1 MKHAAT
7 YVRRLSCVLAMSSTL
22 SLAAN
27 AAEPPVAGVTRA
39 TDVRLVSPAS
49 RGAGDTKPI
58 VVTAKHATY
67 IKVHLS
73 QFDLPRGVTL
83 EISNPDGTEVHRY
96 SSQVRD
102 AHTVDAALDED
113 GRTRFGAMSIHG
125 DTAILRL
132 TGTAEEPWEG
142 HHGVHV
148 AHYDEGLPLDQVA
161 RLAAASPLEGAVAGP
176 RAICGANDLQPVAC
190 LAGHDNQAYN
200 AARPVARLLIGGRF
214 LCTAWRVGS
223 DNRLFTNNHC
233 FNSAAGVA
241 STEVWFNHE
250 AAQCGSG
257 ASAAVTKVSG
267 ATLLKT
273 DAALDYS
280 LFTVNQFANITR
292 FGYLGLDVG
301 TPRPGQ
307 EIFIPQHPQGRL
319 KELAVTSDAQGGQRC
334 TLISTAANG
343 GRDASYSC
351 DTQGGSSGSP
361 VIGRASNRVVALHH
375 LGWSNCTNSG
385 ARIDLIWPQVKQ
397 YFNNIV
403 P

>member
-1 MKHAAT
+1 MNHASSN
-7 YVRRLSCVLAMSSTL
+7 VRRLGCVLALNTL
-22 SLAAN
+22 FSLAAS
-27 AAEPPVAGVTRA
+27 AAEPLVAGITRA
-39 TDVRLVSPAS
+39 TDLRLVSTAS
-49 RGAGDTKPI
+49 RGAAETKPI
-58 VVTAKHATY
+58 VVTAQHASY
-67 IKVHLS
+67 IKIHLS

-83 EISNPDGTEVHRY
+83 EIASPDGSEVHRY
-96 SSQVRD
+96 SSKASD

-113 GRTRFGAMSIHG
+113 GLSSFGAMSIHG

-161 RLAAASPLEGAVAGP
+161 RSAAASPPEGAAAGP

-190 LAGHDNQAYN
+190 LAGHDSQAYN
-200 AARPVARLLIGGRF
+200 AARPVARLLIGGRS

-241 STEVWFNHE
+241 STEVWFNHQ

-257 ASAAVTKVSG
+257 VPAAVTKVSG
-267 ATLLKT
+267 AALLKT

-280 LFTVNQFANITR
+280 LFTVNQFENIAR

-307 EIFIPQHPQGRL
+307 EIFIPQHPGGRL
-319 KELAVTSDAQGGQRC
+319 KELSVTSDAQGGGRC

-375 LGWSNCTNSG
+375 LGWGNCTNSG

>member
-1 MKHAAT
+1 MKHAASH
-7 YVRRLSCVLAMSSTL
+7 VRRLSCVLALGSTL
-22 SLAAN
+22 SVAAS
-27 AAEPPVAGVTRA
+27 AAEPLVAGITRA
-39 TDVRLVSPAS
+39 TDLRLMPSAW
-49 RGAGDTKPI
+49 RDAGETTPI
-58 VVTAKHATY
+58 VVSAQDATY
-67 IKVHLS
+67 IKVHLG

-83 EISNPDGTEVHRY
+83 EVSSPDGSEVHRY
-96 SSQVRD
+96 SSQARD

-113 GRTRFGAMSIHG
+113 GRSRFGAMSIHG

-132 TGTAEEPWEG
+132 TGTAQEPWDS
-142 HHGVHV
+142 HRGVQV

-161 RLAAASPLEGAVAGP
+161 RAAAPSSAKRATAVT
-176 RAICGANDLQPVAC
+176 RAICGARDLQPVAC
-190 LAGHDNQAYN
+190 LAGNDRQAYN
-200 AARPVARLLIGGRF
+200 AARPVARLLIGGRS

-257 ASAAVTKVSG
+257 AAAAVTKVSG

-280 LFTVNQFANITR
+280 LFTVNQFANIAR
-292 FGYLGLDVG
+292 FGHLGLEVG
-301 TPRPGQ
+301 TARPGQ
-307 EIFIPQHPQGRL
+307 EIFVPQHPGGRL
-319 KELAVTSDAQGGQRC
+319 KEVSVTSDTQAGGRC
-334 TLISTAANG
+334 TLISTTANS

-351 DTQGGSSGSP
+351 DTEGGSSGSP

-375 LGWSNCTNSG
+375 LSWGNCTNSG

-397 YFNNIV
+397 YFNNVV

>member
-1 MKHAAT
+1 
-7 YVRRLSCVLAMSSTL
+7 V
-22 SLAAN
+22 AAN
-27 AAEPPVAGVTRA
+27 ATEPLVAGITRA
-39 TDVRLVSPAS
+39 TDLRLVPSAS
-49 RGAGDTKPI
+49 RDAGETTPI
-58 VVTAKHATY
+58 VVSAQDATY
-67 IKVHLS
+67 IKVHLG

-83 EISNPDGTEVHRY
+83 EVSSPDGTQVHRY
-96 SSQVRD
+96 SSQARD
-102 AHTVDAALDED
+102 AHTVDAGLDED
-113 GRTRFGAMSIHG
+113 GRSRFGVMSIHG

-132 TGTAEEPWEG
+132 TGTAEEAWDG
-142 HHGVHV
+142 HRGVQV

-161 RLAAASPLEGAVAGP
+161 GPAAVSPAAGAAAGT
-176 RAICGANDLQPVAC
+176 RAICGAHDLQPVAC
-190 LAGHDNQAYN
+190 LAGNDRQAYN
-200 AARPVARLLIGGRF
+200 AARPVARLLIGGRL
-214 LCTAWRVGS
+214 LCTAWRVSS

-250 AAQCGSG
+250 AARCGSG
-257 ASAAVTKVSG
+257 IPAAVTKVSG

-280 LFTVNQFANITR
+280 LFTVNQFATIAR
-292 FGYLGLDVG
+292 FGHLGLDVG

-307 EIFIPQHPQGRL
+307 EIFVPQHPGGRL
-319 KELAVTSDAQGGQRC
+319 KELSVTSDAQGGGRC
-334 TLISTAANG
+334 TLISTTVNS

-375 LGWSNCTNSG
+375 LAWGNCTNSG

-397 YFNNIV
+397 YFNNVV

>member
-1 MKHAAT
+1 MKHAAAN
-7 YVRRLSCVLAMSSTL
+7 VRRLSCVLALGSTL

-27 AAEPPVAGVTRA
+27 AAEPLVAGITRA
-39 TDVRLVSPAS
+39 TDLRLGHTAS
-49 RGAGDTKPI
+49 RDAGEAKPI
-58 VVTAKHATY
+58 VVSARDATY
-67 IKVHLS
+67 IKVHLG

-83 EISNPDGTEVHRY
+83 EISSPDGSEVHRY
-96 SSQVRD
+96 SSQARD
-102 AHTVDAALDED
+102 AQTVDAALDED
-113 GRTRFGAMSIHG
+113 GRSRFGAMSIHG

-132 TGTAEEPWEG
+132 SGRPEEPWDG
-142 HHGVHV
+142 HHGVQV
-148 AHYDEGLPLDQVA
+148 AHYDEGVPLEQVA
-161 RLAAASPLEGAVAGP
+161 GSAAARRLEGADAGT

-190 LAGHDNQAYN
+190 LAGPDPQAYN
-200 AARPVARLLIGGRF
+200 AARPVARLLIGGRL

-233 FNSAAGVA
+233 FSSAAGVA

-250 AAQCGSG
+250 ATRCGSG
-257 ASAAVTKVSG
+257 AAAAVTKVSG

-280 LFTVNQFANITR
+280 LFTVNQFATIAH
-292 FGYLGLDVG
+292 FGHLGLDVG
-301 TPRPGQ
+301 TPRPGL
-307 EIFIPQHPQGRL
+307 EIFIPQHPAGRL
-319 KELAVTSDAQGGQRC
+319 KELSVTSDAQGGGRC
-334 TLISTAANG
+334 TLISTTVNS

-361 VIGRASNRVVALHH
+361 VIGRVSNRVVALHH

-397 YFNNIV
+397 YFNNVV

>member
-1 MKHAAT
+1 MKHAAANA
-7 YVRRLSCVLAMSSTL
+7 RRLSCVLALGSTL
-22 SLAAN
+22 SVAAN
-27 AAEPPVAGVTRA
+27 ATEPLVAGITRA
-39 TDVRLVSPAS
+39 TDLRLVPSAS
-49 RGAGDTKPI
+49 RDAGETTPI
-58 VVTAKHATY
+58 VVSAQDATY
-67 IKVHLS
+67 IKVHLG

-83 EISNPDGTEVHRY
+83 EVSSPDGTQVHRY
-96 SSQVRD
+96 SSQARD
-102 AHTVDAALDED
+102 AHTVDAGLDED
-113 GRTRFGAMSIHG
+113 GRSRFGVMSIHG

-132 TGTAEEPWEG
+132 TGTAEEAWDG
-142 HHGVHV
+142 HRGVQV

-161 RLAAASPLEGAVAGP
+161 GPAAVSPAEGAAAGT
-176 RAICGANDLQPVAC
+176 RAICGAHDLQPVAC
-190 LAGHDNQAYN
+190 LAGNDRQAYN
-200 AARPVARLLIGGRF
+200 AARPVARLLIGGRL
-214 LCTAWRVGS
+214 LCTAWRVSS

-250 AAQCGSG
+250 AARCGSG
-257 ASAAVTKVSG
+257 IPAAVTKVSG

-280 LFTVNQFANITR
+280 LFTVNQFATIAR
-292 FGYLGLDVG
+292 FGHLGLDVG

-307 EIFIPQHPQGRL
+307 EIFVPQHPGGRL
-319 KELAVTSDAQGGQRC
+319 KELSVTSDAQGGGRC
-334 TLISTAANG
+334 TLISTTVNS

-375 LGWSNCTNSG
+375 LAWGNCTNSG

-397 YFNNIV
+397 YFNNVV

>member
-1 MKHAAT
+1 MKHAAANA
-7 YVRRLSCVLAMSSTL
+7 RRLSCVLALCSTL
-22 SLAAN
+22 SVAAN
-27 AAEPPVAGVTRA
+27 ATEPLVAGITRA
-39 TDVRLVSPAS
+39 ADLRLVPSAS
-49 RGAGDTKPI
+49 RDAGETTPI
-58 VVTAKHATY
+58 VLSAQDATY
-67 IKVHLS
+67 IKVHLG

-83 EISNPDGTEVHRY
+83 EVSSPDGTQVHRY
-96 SSQVRD
+96 SSQARD

-113 GRTRFGAMSIHG
+113 GRSRFGVMSIHG

-132 TGTAEEPWEG
+132 TGTAEEAWDG
-142 HHGVHV
+142 HRGVQV

-161 RLAAASPLEGAVAGP
+161 RAAAVSPAEGAAAGT

-190 LAGHDNQAYN
+190 LAGNDRQAYN
-200 AARPVARLLIGGRF
+200 AARPVARLLIGGRL
-214 LCTAWRVGS
+214 LCTAWRVSS

-250 AAQCGSG
+250 AARCGSG
-257 ASAAVTKVSG
+257 IPAAVTKVSG

-280 LFTVNQFANITR
+280 LFTVNQFATIAR
-292 FGYLGLDVG
+292 FGHLGLDVG

-307 EIFIPQHPQGRL
+307 EIFVPQHPGGRL
-319 KELAVTSDAQGGQRC
+319 KELSVTSDAQGGGRC
-334 TLISTAANG
+334 TLISTTVNS

-375 LGWSNCTNSG
+375 LAWGNCTNSG

-397 YFNNIV
+397 YFNNVV

>member
-1 MKHAAT
+1 MKHAAAN
-7 YVRRLSCVLAMSSTL
+7 VRRLSCVLVLGSTL

-27 AAEPPVAGVTRA
+27 AAEPLVAGITRA
-39 TDVRLVSPAS
+39 TDLRLVSPAS
-49 RGAGDTKPI
+49 RDAGETKPI
-58 VVTAKHATY
+58 VVSALNATY
-67 IKVHLS
+67 IKVHLG

-83 EISNPDGTEVHRY
+83 EISNPDGSEVHRY
-96 SSQVRD
+96 SSQTRD
-102 AHTVDAALDED
+102 AHTVDATLGED
-113 GRTRFGAMSIHG
+113 GRSRFGAMSIHG
-125 DTAILRL
+125 DTAMLRL
-132 TGTAEEPWEG
+132 TGTAEEPWDG
-142 HHGVHV
+142 HRGVQV
-148 AHYDEGLPLDQVA
+148 AHYDEGVPLEQVA
-161 RLAAASPLEGAVAGP
+161 RSAAARPLEGADAGT
-176 RAICGANDLQPVAC
+176 RAICGVNDLQPVAC
-190 LAGHDNQAYN
+190 LAGRDSQAYN
-200 AARPVARLLIGGRF
+200 AARPVARLLIGGRS

-233 FNSAAGVA
+233 FSSAAGVA

-257 ASAAVTKVSG
+257 AAATVTKVSG

-280 LFTVNQFANITR
+280 LFTVNQFATIAH
-292 FGYLGLDVG
+292 FGHLGLDVG

-307 EIFIPQHPQGRL
+307 EIFVPQHPGGRL
-319 KELAVTSDAQGGQRC
+319 KELSVTSDAQGGGRC
-334 TLISTAANG
+334 TLISTTVNS

-397 YFNNIV
+397 HFNNVV

>member
-1 MKHAAT
+1 MKHAVSIAC
-7 YVRRLSCVLAMSSTL
+7 RLGCVLVLGSTL
-22 SLAAN
+22 SPLAS
-27 AAEPPVAGVTRA
+27 AAEPLVAGITRA
-39 TDVRLVSPAS
+39 TDLRLFSDATRDAGEAQPIIVSA
-49 RGAGDTKPI
+49 RD
-58 VVTAKHATY
+58 ATY
-67 IKVHLS
+67 IKVHLG

-83 EISNPDGTEVHRY
+83 EISSPDGSEVHRY
-96 SSQVRD
+96 SSQARD

-113 GRTRFGAMSIHG
+113 GRSRFGAMSIHG

-132 TGTAEEPWEG
+132 TGTREEPWAG
-142 HHGVHV
+142 HRGVQV
-148 AHYDEGLPLDQVA
+148 THYDEGLPLDQVA
-161 RLAAASPLEGAVAGP
+161 RPAAAGSLEGAATGA
-176 RAICGANDLQPVAC
+176 RAICGAKDLQPVAC
-190 LAGHDNQAYN
+190 LAGRDSQAYS
-200 AARPVARLLIGGRF
+200 AARPVARLLIGGRA

-257 ASAAVTKVSG
+257 AAAAVTKVSG

-273 DAALDYS
+273 DVALDYS
-280 LFTVNQFANITR
+280 LFTVNQFAAIAQ
-292 FGYLGLDVG
+292 FGHLGLDVG

-307 EIFIPQHPQGRL
+307 EIFIPQHPGGRL
-319 KELAVTSDAQGGQRC
+319 KELAVTSDAQGGGRC
-334 TLISTAANG
+334 TLISTGVNS

-351 DTQGGSSGSP
+351 DTEGGSSGSP

-375 LGWSNCTNSG
+375 LGWSDCTNSG

-397 YFNNIV
+397 YFNNVV

>member
-1 MKHAAT
+1 MKHAASH
-7 YVRRLSCVLAMSSTL
+7 VRRLSVILALSSTL
-22 SLAAN
+22 CLPAS
-27 AAEPPVAGVTRA
+27 AAEPLVAGITRA
-39 TDVRLVSPAS
+39 TDLRLVSPAS
-49 RGAGDTKPI
+49 RDAGEAKPI
-58 VVTAKHATY
+58 VVSAQDATY
-67 IKVHLS
+67 IKVHLG

-83 EISNPDGTEVHRY
+83 EISSPDGSQVHRY
-96 SSQVRD
+96 SSQARD

-113 GRTRFGAMSIHG
+113 GRSRFGAMSIHG

-132 TGTAEEPWEG
+132 TGTAEEPWDG
-142 HHGVHV
+142 HRGVQV
-148 AHYDEGLPLDQVA
+148 AHYDEGLPFDQVA
-161 RLAAASPLEGAVAGP
+161 RAAAARPAEGALVGT

-190 LAGHDNQAYN
+190 LAGSDRQAYN
-200 AARPVARLLIGGRF
+200 AARPVARLLIGGRL

-257 ASAAVTKVSG
+257 AAAKVTKVTG

-280 LFTVNQFANITR
+280 LFTVNQFATIAH
-292 FGYLGLDVG
+292 FGHLGLDVG
-301 TPRPGQ
+301 TPRSGQ
-307 EIFIPQHPQGRL
+307 QIFVPQHPGGRL
-319 KELAVTSDAQGGQRC
+319 KELSVTSDAQGGGRC
-334 TLISTAANG
+334 TLISTTVNS

-375 LGWSNCTNSG
+375 LAWGNCTNSG

>member
-1 MKHAAT
+1 MKHAAANA
-7 YVRRLSCVLAMSSTL
+7 RRLSCVLALGSTL
-22 SLAAN
+22 SVAAN
-27 AAEPPVAGVTRA
+27 ATEPLVAGITRA
-39 TDVRLVSPAS
+39 TDLRLVPSAS
-49 RGAGDTKPI
+49 RDAGETTPI
-58 VVTAKHATY
+58 VVSAQDATY
-67 IKVHLS
+67 IKVHLGR
-73 QFDLPRGVTL
+73 FDLPRGVTL
-83 EISNPDGTEVHRY
+83 EVSSPDGTQVHRY
-96 SSQVRD
+96 SSQARD
-102 AHTVDAALDED
+102 AHTVDAGLDED
-113 GRTRFGAMSIHG
+113 GRSRFGVMSIHG

-132 TGTAEEPWEG
+132 TGTAEEAWDG
-142 HHGVHV
+142 HRGVQV
-148 AHYDEGLPLDQVA
+148 AHYDAGLPLDQVA
-161 RLAAASPLEGAVAGP
+161 RAAAASPAAGAAAGT

-190 LAGHDNQAYN
+190 LAGNDRQAYN
-200 AARPVARLLIGGRF
+200 AARPVARLLIGGRL

-250 AAQCGSG
+250 AARCGSG
-257 ASAAVTKVSG
+257 IPAAVTKVSG

-280 LFTVNQFANITR
+280 LFTVNQFATIAR
-292 FGYLGLDVG
+292 FGHLGLDVG

-307 EIFIPQHPQGRL
+307 EIFVPQHPGGRL
-319 KELAVTSDAQGGQRC
+319 KELSVTSDAQGGGRC
-334 TLISTAANG
+334 TLISTTVNS

-375 LGWSNCTNSG
+375 LAWGNCTNSG

-397 YFNNIV
+397 YFNNVV